1 MNRAKVLIAEQLPNL
16 EDDIKILSSYAEVKI
31 SPSTSEEILCR
42 EIADVDLLLVVYV
55 KVNSRII
62 DSAPKLKGIV
72 RFGIGIDNIDVQ
84 IATSRKILVVNI
96 PDYAI
101 DTVAEH
107 AFALLISLARK
118 ITVADRVM
126 RTKKWGNWTSPSKLY
141 LGIDLKGKILGIVG
155 MGRIGR
161 SLARKAEAFGM
172 NLLAFDPHLEQGQ
185 LNDIKVKL
193 TELEILLKESD
204 FVSIH
209 APHTPETRGL
219 IGENQLRIM
228 KKTAYIINT
237 SRGPLIDEKA
247 LIKALKKK
255 WICGAGLD
263 VYETEP
269 PPLNNQLLKLENVI
283 LTPHIAWYTEEASKR
298 LEKLAIQRTVEL
310 LQGKIPKTVVNPEVL
325 KLRT

>member
-1 MNRAKVLIAEQLPNL
+1 MNKAKVLIAEQLPNL
-16 EDDIKILSSYAEVKI
+16 EDDVKILSSYAEVKI
-31 SPSTSEEILCR
+31 SPSTSEEVLCR

-118 ITVADRVM
+118 ITIADRMM

-141 LGIDLKGKILGIVG
+141 LGIDLKGKTLGIVG

-172 NLLAFDPHLEQGQ
+172 NLLAFDPYLEQEQ
-185 LNDIKVKL
+185 LDDIKVKL
-193 TELEILLKESD
+193 TGLEILLKESD

-237 SRGPLIDEKA
+237 SRGPLIDETA

-255 WICGAGLD
+255 RICGAGLD
-263 VYETEP
+263 VYEKEP
-269 PPLNNQLLKLENVI
+269 PALYNQLLKLENVI

-325 KLRT
+325 K

>member
-31 SPSTSEEILCR
+31 SSSVSEETLCR
-42 EIADVDLLLVVYV
+42 EIADVDFLLVVFV

-62 DSAPKLKGIV
+62 DSASKLKGIV

-84 IATSRKILVVNI
+84 AATSRKVLVVNI

-118 ITVADRVM
+118 ITIADRVM
-126 RTKKWGNWTSPSKLY
+126 RKKKWGNWTSPSKLC
-141 LGIDLKGKILGIVG
+141 LGIDLKGKTLGIVG

-172 NLLAFDPHLEQGQ
+172 NLLAFDPYLEQEQ
-185 LNDIKVKL
+185 LDDIKIKL
-193 TELEILLKESD
+193 TELENLLKESD

-219 IGENQLRIM
+219 IGENQLKIM
-228 KKTAYIINT
+228 KRTAHIINT

-247 LIKALKKK
+247 LMKALKKN

-263 VYETEP
+263 VYEKEP
-269 PPLNNQLLKLENVI
+269 PSLNNPLLKLENVI

-310 LQGKIPKTVVNPEVL
+310 LQGKIPKTIVNPEVL
-325 KLRT
+325 K

>member
-16 EDDIKILSSYAEVKI
+16 EDDIKILSSYAEVKL
-31 SPSTSEEILCR
+31 SPSTSEEVLCR

-141 LGIDLKGKILGIVG
+141 LGIDLKGKTLGIVG

-172 NLLAFDPHLEQGQ
+172 NLLAFDPYLEQEQ
-185 LNDIKVKL
+185 LDDIKVKL
-193 TELEILLKESD
+193 TGLRILLKESD

-209 APHTPETRGL
+209 VPHTPETRGL

-247 LIKALKKK
+247 LMKALKKK

-263 VYETEP
+263 VYEKEP
-269 PPLNNQLLKLENVI
+269 PALNNQLLKLENVI

-325 KLRT
+325 KQKT

>member
-16 EDDIKILSSYAEVKI
+16 EDDVKILSSYAEVKI
-31 SPSTSEEILCR
+31 SPSTSEEVLCR
-42 EIADVDLLLVVYV
+42 EIVDVDLLLVVYV

-84 IATSRKILVVNI
+84 IATSRKVLVVNI

-141 LGIDLKGKILGIVG
+141 LGIDLKGKTLGIVG

-172 NLLAFDPHLEQGQ
+172 NLLAFDPYLEQEQ
-185 LNDIKVKL
+185 LDDIKVKL
-193 TELEILLKESD
+193 TGLEILLKESD

-247 LIKALKKK
+247 LMKALKKK

-263 VYETEP
+263 VYEKEP
-269 PPLNNQLLKLENVI
+269 PALNNQLLKLENVI

-325 KLRT
+325 KQKT

>member
-1 MNRAKVLIAEQLPNL
+1 MFMGRAKVLIAEQLPNL
-16 EDDIKILSSYAEVKI
+16 EDDIKILSPYAEVKV
-31 SPSTSEEILCR
+31 SSSTSEEILCK
-42 EIADVDLLLVVYV
+42 EIADVDLLLVVFV

-62 DSAPKLKGIV
+62 DSASKLKSIV

-84 IATSRKILVVNI
+84 AATSRKILVVNI

-107 AFALLISLARK
+107 AFALLIALARK
-118 ITVADRVM
+118 ITLADRVM
-126 RTKKWGNWTSPSKLY
+126 RMKKWGNWTSPSKLY
-141 LGIDLKGKILGIVG
+141 LGIDLKGKTLGIIG

-161 SLARKAEAFGM
+161 SLARKAEVFGM
-172 NLLAFDPHLEQGQ
+172 NLLAFDPYLEQKQ
-185 LNDIKVKL
+185 LDDIKVKL

-209 APHTPETRGL
+209 APHTPETRSL

-237 SRGPLIDEKA
+237 SRGPLIDEQA

-255 WICGAGLD
+255 WIAGAGLD
-263 VYETEP
+263 VYEKEP
-269 PPLNNQLLKLENVI
+269 PSLNNLLLKLENVI

-298 LEKLAIQRTVEL
+298 LEKLAIQRSVEL

-325 KLRT
+325 K